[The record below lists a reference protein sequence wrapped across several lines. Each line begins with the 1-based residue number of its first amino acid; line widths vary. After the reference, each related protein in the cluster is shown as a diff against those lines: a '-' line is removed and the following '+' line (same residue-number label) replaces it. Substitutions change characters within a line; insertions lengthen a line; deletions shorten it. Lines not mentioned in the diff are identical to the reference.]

1 MKLYYSKA
9 ELPALIGLSE
19 STIDEEIRQDR
30 FPKPRQ
36 LAGRR
41 VGYFWNDILE
51 WAVSRPRS
59 CQPPPVNAGAKR
71 AAPISGAAA
80 PAAPAARQAA

>member
-9 ELPALIGLSE
+9 ELPELIGLAE
-19 STIDEEIRQDR
+19 STIDEEIRQGR

-41 VGYFWNDILE
+41 VGYFWNDLFE
-51 WAVSRPRS
+51 WAASRPES
-59 CQPPPVNAGAKR
+59 CQPPPPNTAAKKAG
-71 AAPISGAAA
+71 PISGAAG

>member
-1 MKLYYSKA
+1 MKLYFEKS
-9 ELPALIGLSE
+9 ELPAAITLSE

-41 VGYFWNDILE
+41 VGWLVEEVLE
-51 WAVSRPRS
+51 WARTRPVSD
-59 CQPPPVNAGAKR
+59 QPPPPNTGARK
-71 AAPISGAAA
+71 P
-80 PAAPAARQAA
+80 RQRPCQNLRSETPC